1 MVEVVAS
8 RWTFRGL
15 VWLQQTTR
23 PMKQAFLQH
32 CALSQQ
38 LKQIFE
44 SAVDNLKRS
53 IAVSRSHN
61 ELLT

>member
-1 MVEVVAS
+1 MAEVVVS
-8 RWTFRGL
+8 RWTFQEL

-32 CALSQQ
+32 CAPFQQ

-44 SAVDNLKRS
+44 SAVDNFKRS
-53 IAVSRSHN
+53 IAVSRSHCD
-61 ELLT
+61 LLT